1 MSVWSAALGSSD
13 LSAGAT
19 NSRTSASRRSSRP
32 GHLPRVLLSTV
43 RPAAAEPSFL
53 RQRSVEVGGQ
63 AGLAARRLVE
73 GRLQAAFEVAAHQ
86 GLPGFLRLEAAPRA
100 ERVEPALADGAVAAL
115 PRVDHLEHRGA
126 ALVAIG
132 RARCRGS
139 GWQTV

>member
-1 MSVWSAALGSSD
+1 MRISDWSSDVCSSD
-13 LSAGAT
+13 LATGGNRSCVARATRMLEQNSAVAT
-19 NSRTSASRRSSRP
+19 NSSTSASRRSSRP

-43 RPAAAEPSFL
+43 MPAAAEPSFL

-100 ERVEPALADGAVAAL
+100 ERVEPALAD
-115 PRVDHLEHRGA
+115 E
-126 ALVAIG
+126 IG
-132 RARCRGS
+132 RAHG
-139 GWQTV
+139 